1 MDLELIR
8 RLSIPA
14 ETKVVLCV
22 LDGLG
27 GLPGPRGRT
36 ELEEAST
43 RHLDRLAE
51 YGTVGQTQPAG
62 IGVTVG
68 SGPGHTA
75 LFGFDPFEFEIG
87 RGALEATGIDFQLG
101 PNDLAARGNLC
112 TVDGD
117 GNITDRRA
125 GRVAT
130 EVTAEIAEQLSAIEL
145 PDAEVFVEAVREHR
159 FVLVIRGEGLSPAI
173 TETDPQREAVPPLL
187 VEASDPAAERTASL
201 VNSFVE
207 QARKLIEGRDQANHL
222 LLRGWSV
229 RPSLPQIPELWKLR
243 AAACTVYPMYRG
255 LAQLAG
261 MEAIDGGDSIATQFE
276 ALKRHWD
283 DYDFFFVHY
292 KATDAAGEDGD
303 FDRKV
308 QAIRDF
314 DDCLPQLLALEPD
327 VLVIAG
333 DHSTPA
339 VMAAHSWHPVPLL
352 ISGMNVR
359 PDLAKAFTELECV
372 TGGIG
377 TIPATELLPIAF
389 AHAGRLA
396 KYGA

>member
-14 ETKVVLCV
+14 DSKVVLCV

-75 LFGFDPFEFEIG
+75 LFGLDPFEFEIG

-101 PNDLAARGNLC
+101 PNDVAARGNLC

-187 VEASDPAAERTASL
+187 VEAIDPAAERTAGL

-207 QARKLIEGRDQANHL
+207 QARKLIEGREQANHL

-243 AAACTVYPMYRG
+243 AAACTIYPMYRG

-261 MEAIDGGDSIATQFE
+261 MDAIDGGDSIATQFE

-352 ISGMNVR
+352 ISGANVR

>member
-1 MDLELIR
+1 VNLDLIR

-14 ETKVVLCV
+14 ETRVVLCV

-36 ELEEAST
+36 ELDMAST
-43 RHLDRLAE
+43 PHLDRLARE
-51 YGTVGQTQPAG
+51 GAIGQTLPAG
-62 IGVTVG
+62 HGITVG
-68 SGPGHTA
+68 SGPGHMA
-75 LFGFDPFEFEIG
+75 LFGLDPLEFDIG
-87 RGALEATGIDFQLG
+87 RGVLEATGIDFEVG
-101 PNDLAARGNLC
+101 PNDVAARGNLC

-130 EVTAEIAEQLSAIEL
+130 EITAEIAQQLGAIKL
-145 PDAEVFVEAVREHR
+145 PGVEVFVGAVREHR
-159 FVLVIRGEGLSPAI
+159 FILVLRGEGLSAAV
-173 TETDPQREAVPPLL
+173 TETDPQVEGEPPLP
-187 VEASDPAAERTASL
+187 VEAIDATASRTADL
-201 VNSFVE
+201 LNQFVAE
-207 QARKLIEGRDQANHL
+207 ARELIKDRDQANHL
-222 LLRGWSV
+222 TLRGWST

-255 LAQLAG
+255 LARLVG
-261 MEAIDGGDSIATQFE
+261 MESIDGGNSLRTQYE
-276 ALKRHWD
+276 ALERHWD

-292 KATDAAGEDGD
+292 KPTDAAGEDGD

-308 QAIRDF
+308 EAIAEF
-314 DDCLPQLLALEPD
+314 DRQLPQLLALKPD
-327 VLVIAG
+327 VLIVVG

-339 VMAAHSWHPVPLL
+339 TLAAHSWHPVPLL
-352 ISGMNVR
+352 ISGATVR
-359 PDLAKAFTELECV
+359 PDAARGFTELQCM

-377 TIPATELLPIAF
+377 TIPAAELLPIAF

>member
-1 MDLELIR
+1 L
-8 RLSIPA
+8 A
-14 ETKVVLCV
+14 NYK
-22 LDGLG
+22 
-27 GLPGPRGRT
+27 GRT
-36 ELEEAST
+36 ELDEAST

-51 YGTVGQTQPAG
+51 HGALGQTQPAG
-62 IGVTVG
+62 VGVTVG

-75 LFGFDPFEFEIG
+75 LFGLDPFEFEIG
-87 RGALEATGIDFQLG
+87 RGALEATGIDFELG

-130 EVTAEIAEQLSAIEL
+130 EITEEIATLLSSIEL

-159 FVLVIRGEGLSPAI
+159 FVLVIRGEGLSPEVS
-173 TETDPQREAVPPLL
+173 ETDPQEEGLPPLL
-187 VEASDPAAERTASL
+187 VTAKEPAADRTADL

-207 QARKLIEGRDQANHL
+207 QARALIAARDQANHL

-229 RPSLPQIPELWKLR
+229 RPSLPQLPELWKLR

-255 LAQLAG
+255 LAQLVG
-261 MEAIDGGDSIATQFE
+261 MDAIDGGDSLETQFD

-283 DYDFFFVHY
+283 DYDFFFVHF

-303 FDRKV
+303 FARKV
-308 QAIRDF
+308 QAISDF
-314 DDCLPQLLALEPD
+314 DRQLPQLMALEPD
-327 VLVIAG
+327 VLVVTG
-333 DHSTPA
+333 DHSTP
-339 VMAAHSWHPVPLL
+339 AHSWHPVPML
-352 ISGMNVR
+352 ISGTNVR
-359 PDLAKAFTELECV
+359 TDSARSFTELECV
-372 TGGIG
+372 TGGLG
-377 TIPATELLPIAF
+377 TIPATELLPLAF